1 MLTEL
6 PRLPEVDLEII
17 LEAFHAT
24 AQSTDLNQRQWGDK
38 ARLQEIGV
46 QVLHMALTAHYFSVK
61 PNLSATEI
69 QSKVS
74 EVRHGGRIHEWVG
87 RYDNLIRFVMDK
99 DSPAERGQL
108 FEAYV
113 GALWYSKGMKAT
125 QKWISDLLG
134 DNVYVKDEP
143 DDTAQDVTGDSS
155 QSPPQYSP
163 TATTTSGPPHPSVAP
178 AIPLA
183 HVNELAAQR
192 KINMTWEA
200 SFSGPPHMPIWTVR
214 CLVNGQSYGEGT
226 NANKKKAQAEAASNA
241 YWNCPAFRSVPN

>member
-1 MLTEL
+1 M
-6 PRLPEVDLEII
+6 
-17 LEAFHAT
+17 
-24 AQSTDLNQRQWGDK
+24 N
-38 ARLQEIGV
+38 
-46 QVLHMALTAHYFSVK
+46 
-61 PNLSATEI
+61 
-69 QSKVS
+69 
-74 EVRHGGRIHEWVG
+74 
-87 RYDNLIRFVMDK
+87 
-99 DSPAERGQL
+99 
-108 FEAYV
+108 
-113 GALWYSKGMKAT
+113 AT

-134 DNVYVKDEP
+134 GNVYVKDEP

-214 CLVNGQSYGEGT
+214 CLGMRYSIHRECTLTYSFQSTASPTVKAPTPIRKRRRRRRPQTHTGT
-226 NANKKKAQAEAASNA
+226 VL
-241 YWNCPAFRSVPN
+241 RSVAYPINRDLVSSPHHAINTFLCICE